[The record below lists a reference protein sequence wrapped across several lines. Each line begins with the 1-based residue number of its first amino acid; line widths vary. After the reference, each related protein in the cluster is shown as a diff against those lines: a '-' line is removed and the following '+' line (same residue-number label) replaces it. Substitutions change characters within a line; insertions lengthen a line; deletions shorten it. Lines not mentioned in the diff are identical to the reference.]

1 MKAGPLR
8 HFVTIERPVRTR
20 TGSGAVRDDFEPWLE
35 DIHAEVTYI
44 SGTERWL
51 TPQMVAAEYQA
62 RIRIRYRPGIT
73 AEMRARY
80 RTLPGSPTA
89 VDVFDIAAVVPADG
103 RKVELH
109 QFSQLRDAEGFR
121 TGER

>member
-8 HFVTIERPVRTR
+8 HIVTIERPVRTR
-20 TGSGAVRDDFEPWLE
+20 TGSGAVRDDFEPWLP
-35 DIHAEVTYI
+35 DIAADVHTI
-44 SGTERWL
+44 TGSERWA
-51 TPQMVAAEYQA
+51 TPQIIAEYQA

-73 AEMRARY
+73 AQMRAVH

-89 VDVFDIAAVVPADG
+89 LDVYDIEAVVPADG
-103 RKVELH
+103 RKIELH
-109 QFSQLRDAEGFR
+109 LFCQMRDAEGFR